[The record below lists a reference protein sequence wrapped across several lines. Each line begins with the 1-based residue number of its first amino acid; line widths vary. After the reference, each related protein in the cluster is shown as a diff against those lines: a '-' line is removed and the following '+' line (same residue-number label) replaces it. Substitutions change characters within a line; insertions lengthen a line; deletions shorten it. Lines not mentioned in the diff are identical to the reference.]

1 MWQECGRKFE
11 SYIRIHFKSKSFWD
25 KNHVFSKKSCW
36 YKISDTTC
44 MSENM
49 PGWRGVKLIPSNK
62 SQIVCASSL
71 LFGTCSGSRVFSPSI
86 SAALNWGRI
95 SLHWTIFVACF
106 CVLILSGLQSDLCCL
121 QHWYV
126 TGGKSRWLSSNCR
139 ARSGQKWHWVYFSG
153 GGRTEKHN
161 SGQVTNA
168 DRGNLFS

>member
-1 MWQECGRKFE
+1 MVK
-11 SYIRIHFKSKSFWD
+11 I
-25 KNHVFSKKSCW
+25 FSKKSCW

-106 CVLILSGLQSDLCCL
+106 CVIILSGLQPDLCCL

-139 ARSGQKWHWVYFSG
+139 ARSGQKWHWVYFSWEEEQ
-153 GGRTEKHN
+153 TQEKHN

-168 DRGNLFS
+168 DRGQFFS

>member
-1 MWQECGRKFE
+1 MVK
-11 SYIRIHFKSKSFWD
+11 I
-25 KNHVFSKKSCW
+25 FSKKSCW

-62 SQIVCASSL
+62 SQDWIVCASSL

-86 SAALNWGRI
+86 SAALNWRRI

-139 ARSGQKWHWVYFSG
+139 ARSEQKWHWVYFSG
-153 GGRTEKHN
+153 KEEQTQEKHN

-168 DRGNLFS
+168 DRGNFFS